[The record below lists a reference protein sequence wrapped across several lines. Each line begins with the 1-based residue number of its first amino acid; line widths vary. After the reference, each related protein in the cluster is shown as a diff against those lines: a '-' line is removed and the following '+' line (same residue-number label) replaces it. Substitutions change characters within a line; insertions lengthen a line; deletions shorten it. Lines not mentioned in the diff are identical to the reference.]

1 MKKDNIICPS
11 FELDAFNCPHCGAY
25 SRQYWYTLSF
35 YAAGTRNDT
44 KWKIAI
50 CEHCKNYSIWFKET
64 DSHGIQFYPT
74 STIVEPPNEDLNDG
88 IKRLYNEAAEI
99 KDKSP
104 RAAAALLRL
113 ALQELCK
120 QLGEKGKDINY
131 DIAELVQ
138 KGLTPYVQK
147 ALDSVRVVGNNA
159 VHPGQIDF
167 DDNQEIVNALF
178 GIINFIAN
186 QTITRQKEIDSF
198 YENLPSGARQ
208 AIEKRNKKA

>member
-1 MKKDNIICPS
+1 MKKDNIIYPS
-11 FELDAFNCPHCGAY
+11 FRSSAFNCPHCGVY

-35 YAAGTRNDT
+35 YANETINYT
-44 KWKIAI
+44 EWKIAI

-64 DSHGIQFYPT
+64 DFHGIQFYPT

-120 QLGEKGKDINY
+120 QLGGKRKGYKLRY
-131 DIAELVQ
+131 CRTCQ
-138 KGLTPYVQK
+138 KG
-147 ALDSVRVVGNNA
+147 
-159 VHPGQIDF
+159 I
-167 DDNQEIVNALF
+167 NALCSKSLGF
-178 GIINFIAN
+178 RKSCRQQCCPSWAN
-186 QTITRQKEIDSF
+186 RF
-198 YENLPSGARQ
+198 R
-208 AIEKRNKKA
+208 R